1 MSPSPQPHAC
11 KIDNAWQLAQ
21 HERHEQNPAATP
33 SERCRDAQGF
43 DEAAAA
49 LAGAGA
55 ASGGSLAEVQVQRLI
70 AWAQN
75 SQRLIAEPEFE
86 RLPLVSDE
94 TGEHEVRFH
103 EPDRRVWKKTWPGT
117 FGMMPEWSPEGWK
130 PAYATPL
137 EYLERFILH
146 NALFQDDVRL
156 EGVVITAQPPA
167 LVGAVPGGCSMVI
180 SQRWLIAADDQNPHP
195 IVSQISAY
203 MQERGFK
210 PLPDS
215 FFGWFR
221 EDDGVIVLDAKPD
234 NFVLT
239 PDGILPFDLVLARGV
254 GD

>member
-1 MSPSPQPHAC
+1 MSASQ
-11 KIDNAWQLAQ
+11 IDNAPPVE
-21 HERHEQNPAATP
+21 HGKRHEQKPATTP
-33 SERCRDAQGF
+33 SQGDFDAQGF
-43 DEAAAA
+43 GEAAAA
-49 LAGAGA
+49 LIRAGA
-55 ASGGSLAEVQVQRLI
+55 APSGGLAEVQVRQLI
-70 AWAQN
+70 AWATAA
-75 SQRLIAEPEFE
+75 QRLITEPDFE
-86 RLPLVSDE
+86 RLPLVCDE

-103 EPDRRVWKKTWPGT
+103 ETSHRVWKKTWPGT
-117 FGMMPEWSPEGWK
+117 FGVMPEWSLEGWK

-156 EGVVITAQPPA
+156 EGIIISAHPSQ

-195 IVSQISAY
+195 TSEQISSF
-203 MQERGFK
+203 MQELGFE

-221 EDDGVIVLDAKPD
+221 EADGVIVLDAKPD

-239 PDGILPFDLVLARGV
+239 PAGILPFDLVLARGMEE
-254 GD
+254 

>member
-1 MSPSPQPHAC
+1 MEQN
-11 KIDNAWQLAQ
+11 KW
-21 HERHEQNPAATP
+21 HEQSPAATP
-33 SERCRDAQGF
+33 PEGDFDAQGF
-43 DEAAAA
+43 GEAAAA
-49 LAGAGA
+49 LAGASA
-55 ASGGSLAEVQVQRLI
+55 ASGGSLAEVQVRQLI
-70 AWAQN
+70 AWAN
-75 SQRLIAEPEFE
+75 AAQRLITEPDFE

-103 EPDRRVWKKTWPGT
+103 EPDRRVWKKTWSGT
-117 FGMMPEWSPEGWK
+117 FGMMPTWSPEGWK
-130 PAYATPL
+130 PTYATPL

-156 EGVVITAQPPA
+156 EGVLVSDQPSQ

-195 IVSQISAY
+195 TSEQIVSF
-203 MQERGFK
+203 MQELGFES
-210 PLPDS
+210 LPDS

-239 PDGILPFDLVLARGV
+239 ADGILPFDLVLARGV
-254 GD
+254 ED